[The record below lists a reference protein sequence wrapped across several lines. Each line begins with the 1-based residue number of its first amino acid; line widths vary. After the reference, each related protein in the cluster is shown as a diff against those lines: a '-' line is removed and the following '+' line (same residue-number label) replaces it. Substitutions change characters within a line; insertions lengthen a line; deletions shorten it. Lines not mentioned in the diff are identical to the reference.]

1 MAKRQPCLMFGSLL
15 FPNEKSSV
23 LPIFSHSYGEDPY
36 GFPSP
41 DRLRNFHLAVLIS
54 FGFLDF
60 WAWHGRWPQVTK
72 QGERFIVVYA
82 TAARSGLSEFA
93 VFFTLRRDKMHP
105 HTSSSH
111 DFTYLRVGS
120 GGSGNVS
127 VHLLTS
133 LMLRKDFIPNSVHT
147 KNAKSELLNAWN
159 YGDTIIAMPC
169 GKWFPQFSKHFAN
182 ETLHLQVTQV
192 KRDRKNGRW

>member
-1 MAKRQPCLMFGSLL
+1 MLPPPVADSVNLL
-15 FPNEKSSV
+15 F
-23 LPIFSHSYGEDPY
+23 
-36 GFPSP
+36 
-41 DRLRNFHLAVLIS
+41 
-54 FGFLDF
+54 
-60 WAWHGRWPQVTK
+60 
-72 QGERFIVVYA
+72 
-82 TAARSGLSEFA
+82 
-93 VFFTLRRDKMHP
+93 FFTLRRDKMHP

-192 KRDRKNGRW
+192 KRAESATGGGTFFLFIADSI